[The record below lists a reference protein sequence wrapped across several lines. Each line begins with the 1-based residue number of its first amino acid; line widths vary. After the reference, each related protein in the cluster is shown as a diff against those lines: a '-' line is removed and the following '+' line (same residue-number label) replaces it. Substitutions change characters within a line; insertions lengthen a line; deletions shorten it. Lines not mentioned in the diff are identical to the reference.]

1 MFCSQL
7 SVLEKITDGETI
19 EKFQNYL
26 ASLSEN
32 SARNITVSSVS
43 HNIGVCKELAQK
55 MLRTCLEAKILGL
68 EYGLRC
74 PECGQMIKRSQ
85 EPLEDLKNIATC
97 YRCEEEI
104 QLDQDDIVAIF
115 VFEGFESPF
124 AKGQQGRLDG
134 KSSGISVA
142 REDSFLQVFDD
153 VYSEVRKENPN
164 RTPMDCAK
172 IVMNVVSPSKDVD
185 PVTLMNKS
193 EKRKMMWRVR
203 TMQILFLIFFL
214 AVLFGFIII
223 TGIIILI
230 VYNADDKV
238 ENLQLIFSILE
249 ITLFA
254 GVICL
259 LRWIIKNMNM
269 KYRIEKYLFN
279 KNLKQD

>member
-1 MFCSQL
+1 M
-7 SVLEKITDGETI
+7 K
-19 EKFQNYL
+19 
-26 ASLSEN
+26 A
-32 SARNITVSSVS
+32 
-43 HNIGVCKELAQK
+43 
-55 MLRTCLEAKILGL
+55 
-68 EYGLRC
+68 
-74 PECGQMIKRSQ
+74 
-85 EPLEDLKNIATC
+85 LKALL
-97 YRCEEEI
+97 
-104 QLDQDDIVAIF
+104 Q
-115 VFEGFESPF
+115 
-124 AKGQQGRLDG
+124 KGQQGRLDG

-164 RTPMDCAK
+164 RTPMECAK